1 MADLVAAPVQVVV
14 GEDDVL
20 LREGIVRLLAETGF
34 EVVGQA
40 GDAED
45 LLRKALAHRPD
56 VVIADVQMPPG
67 NEDDGL
73 QAALEIRQRRPETG
87 VLVLSNFYEEAY
99 ALELIGD
106 SAEGVGY
113 LLKQRVGDLD
123 AFVGAVHRVARGG
136 SALDPEIVGRMLGRR
151 HPDGPLDGLS
161 PRELEVLAA
170 MAEGLSN
177 RGIGEKLC
185 VTDAAIEKHVNRI
198 FHKLELSATPR
209 GHRRVLAVLTYLR
222 GSSDGARIA

>member
-1 MADLVAAPVQVVV
+1 MADLVAAPVQIVV
-14 GEDDVL
+14 GEDDLL
-20 LREGIVRLLAETGF
+20 LREGIVRLLTETGF

-45 LLRKALAHRPD
+45 LLRKALAHDPD

-73 QAALEIRQRRPETG
+73 QAALEIRRRRPDTG

-99 ALELIGD
+99 ALALIGD

-113 LLKQRVGDLD
+113 LLKQRIGDLD
-123 AFVGAVHRVARGG
+123 AFVGAVRRVARGG
-136 SALDPEIVGRMLGRR
+136 SALDPEVVGRMLGRR
-151 HPDGPLDGLS
+151 RGTGPLDDLS
-161 PRELEVLAA
+161 PREREVLSA

-177 RGIGEKLC
+177 RGIGGKLF
-185 VTDAAIEKHVNRI
+185 VTDAAVEKHVNRI
-198 FHKLELSATPR
+198 FHKLGLSATPR

-222 GSSDGARIA
+222 GSSDATRIA

>member
-1 MADLVAAPVQVVV
+1 MADLVAAPVQIVV

-20 LREGIVRLLAETGF
+20 LREGIVRLLTETGF

-45 LLRKALAHRPD
+45 LLRKALAHHPD

-67 NEDDGL
+67 NDDDGL
-73 QAALEIRQRRPETG
+73 RAALEIRQRRPETG

-113 LLKQRVGDLD
+113 LLKQRIGDLD

-151 HPDGPLDGLS
+151 NPGGPLAELS

-177 RGIGEKLC
+177 RGIGEKLF

-198 FHKLELSATPR
+198 FHKLELSATPS

-222 GSSDGARIA
+222 GSSDASRIF